1 MKLQKLTS
9 EEAAK
14 MLHVSRVFVE
24 ALIEEGR
31 LPGAHAT
38 GDGQFRI
45 PRVSVIAY
53 KKEMRKT
60 RKLGLQ
66 DMIDASE
73 KAGLYDLELEDVRV
87 RRRKP

>member
-1 MKLQKLTS
+1 
-9 EEAAK
+9 
-14 MLHVSRVFVE
+14 
-24 ALIEEGR
+24 
-31 LPGAHAT
+31 
-38 GDGQFRI
+38 
-45 PRVSVIAY
+45 VIAY